1 MPAARR
7 LYLLPLALCLALACA
22 GVRLAWRGLDREA
35 PAPRAHVHRYG
46 VATENAAATRVG
58 IEALRAGAHA
68 VDAAI
73 SVALTLGVVQPASS
87 GIGGGGFALVW
98 DAAQRKVT
106 ALDFRE
112 VAPGA
117 IDPADLEYRPKEVI
131 KSGRGR
137 MIGVP
142 GEVAGLAE
150 LHRRFGR
157 RSFAEDAAP
166 AIALA
171 EHGYATSDH
180 LARLAVAYHAQI
192 NYSSPIKA
200 LFKPDGYAV
209 GVGRRIVNRDL
220 AATLR
225 RIGAEGPKAFY
236 EGEVAAEIVQAAQAT
251 GGSISLS
258 DLRAYRPVEREPLKI
273 GWEGHTV
280 YTMPPPSAG
289 GLLLAETLGMF
300 GKADSNPSASAAQRT
315 ATCWQRRFVAPSST
329 ACAPSA
335 TRASSSPTCR
345 RSYRRGA
352 CSIGAPRSRT
362 IARAPCPRLS
372 CASTAPRTSWWS
384 TPRATWSPSRRP
396 STAPS
401 DSLVSTETTGI
412 LLNDE
417 LDDFTTK
424 AAAAMFT
431 SSAARL
437 AEVAAEATSVDASR
451 VPASST
457 DIAGPNAPRPFAR
470 PTSSMTPTLAFR
482 DGLPVLALGG
492 SGGLRIATGVTQ
504 ALLARMVF
512 ALPVTDCVALPRVH
526 TPTGEASSAIEI
538 DENVAESVVHDLR
551 NRGETVRLG
560 PNYSAVQMIAI
571 DREPS
576 GATRI
581 SAASDPRKGGT
592 ALSSDESVRRE
603 WRPAKP
609 GRAGLGSRS
618 CREGK
623 LGARV
628 VAEVA
633 GDGVTDAAAF
643 RRCDRPS
650 SDLPDVHRNA
660 ADDLGLQPRGV
671 GADAPRIENVDA
683 DPVATVE
690 RVLQHRRAVLLSY
703 GQDAPA
709 EQLGPEGRKATRP
722 HRHTHVRLES
732 GQVVDVGDLGR
743 KRSRM
748 PIDELVDEGVEAD
761 RR

>member
-7 LYLLPLALCLALACA
+7 LYQLPLVLCLVLVGFGA
-22 GVRLAWRGLDREA
+22 RKAWRGLQRED
-35 PAPRAHVHRYG
+35 PAPRPHVDHFA

-58 IEALRAGAHA
+58 MDALRSGAHA

-117 IDPADLEYRPKEVI
+117 IDPAALEYRPKELI
-131 KSGRGR
+131 QSGRGR

-166 AIALA
+166 AIAIA
-171 EHGYATSDH
+171 EQGYATSDH
-180 LARLAVAYHAQI
+180 LARLAVAYHAQL
-192 NYSSPIKA
+192 NYSSPIRQ

-209 GVGRRIVNRDL
+209 GVGRRIVNRAL

-236 EGEVAAEIVQAAQAT
+236 EGEVAAEIVRAAQAT
-251 GGSISLS
+251 GSSLS
-258 DLRAYRPVEREPLKI
+258 LGDLRAYRPVEREPLKVT
-273 GWEGHTV
+273 WEGHTI

-300 GKADSNPSASAAQRT
+300 GKADLEPLGFGSGAYDHLLAETFRGAIVDRMRAIGDPSFVKTDVAALVSKGRLLD
-315 ATCWQRRFVAPSST
+315 RRAGI
-329 ACAPSA
+329 ANDR
-335 TRASSSPTCR
+335 TRAIPKAVIREHGTAHFVVVDAQGNVVSLTT
-345 RSYRRGA
+345 
-352 CSIGAPRSRT
+352 T
-362 IARAPCPRLS
+362 INDAFG
-372 CASTAPRTSWWS
+372 
-384 TPRATWSPSRRP
+384 
-396 STAPS
+396 
-401 DSLVSTETTGI
+401 SLVSTETTGV

-424 AAAAMFT
+424 AAAAMF
-431 SSAARL
+431 A
-437 AEVAAEATSVDASR
+437 ATSPSARSAENLDGAGANASK

-457 DIAGPNAPRPFAR
+457 DSAGPNAPRPFAR
-470 PTSSMTPTLAFR
+470 PTSSMTPTIAFR

-512 ALPVTDCVALPRVH
+512 ALPVADCVAVPRVH
-526 TPTGEASSAIEI
+526 TPTDEATALIEI
-538 DENVAESVVHDLR
+538 DENVSDVAVQDLR
-551 NRGETVRLG
+551 SRGETVRLG
-560 PNYSAVQMIAI
+560 PNYSAVQMVAI
-571 DREPS
+571 DRGPR

-592 ALSSDESVRRE
+592 A
-603 WRPAKP
+603 A
-609 GRAGLGSRS
+609 
-618 CREGK
+618 
-623 LGARV
+623 
-628 VAEVA
+628 
-633 GDGVTDAAAF
+633 
-643 RRCDRPS
+643 
-650 SDLPDVHRNA
+650 
-660 ADDLGLQPRGV
+660 
-671 GADAPRIENVDA
+671 
-683 DPVATVE
+683 VE
-690 RVLQHRRAVLLSY
+690 
-703 GQDAPA
+703 
-709 EQLGPEGRKATRP
+709 
-722 HRHTHVRLES
+722 
-732 GQVVDVGDLGR
+732 
-743 KRSRM
+743 
-748 PIDELVDEGVEAD
+748 
-761 RR
+761 

>member
-1 MPAARR
+1 LLAARRR
-7 LYLLPLALCLALACA
+7 LYLLPLALCLVPA
-22 GVRLAWRGLDREA
+22 GAAVRLAWHGLDREA
-35 PAPRAHVHRYG
+35 PAAPAHTHRYA
-46 VATENAAATRVG
+46 VATEHAAATRVG
-58 IEALRAGAHA
+58 IEALRAGANA

-73 SVALTLGVVQPASS
+73 SVALTLGVVEPASS

-98 DAAQRKVT
+98 DATQRKVT

-131 KSGRGR
+131 QSGRGR

-157 RSFAEDAAP
+157 RAFAEDAAP

-171 EHGYATSDH
+171 EQGYATSDH

-209 GVGRRIVNRDL
+209 GVGRRIVNRNL

-236 EGEVAAEIVQAAQAT
+236 EGEVAAEIVKAAQAT
-251 GGSISLS
+251 GGSLSLR
-258 DLRAYRPVEREPLKI
+258 DLRAYRPIEREPLKI
-273 GWEGHTV
+273 SWEGHTI

-300 GKADSNPSASAAQRT
+300 GKADLEPLQFGSGAYSHVLAET
-315 ATCWQRRFVAPSST
+315 F
-329 ACAPSA
+329 
-335 TRASSSPTCR
+335 
-345 RSYRRGA
+345 RGA
-352 CSIGAPRSRT
+352 IVDRMRAIGDPSFVKTDLSALTSQG
-362 IARAPCPRLS
+362 RLS
-372 CASTAPRTSWWS
+372 GRRAEIAYDRTRPMPKVVMREHGTAHFVVADAQGNVVSFTTTINS
-384 TPRATWSPSRRP
+384 AFG
-396 STAPS
+396 
-401 DSLVSTETTGI
+401 SLVSTETTGV

-431 SSAARL
+431 SSSARW
-437 AEVAAEATSVDASR
+437 AEPATEATTNASK
-451 VPASST
+451 VPESST
-457 DIAGPNAPRPFAR
+457 NSAGPNAPRPFAR

-512 ALPVTDCVALPRVH
+512 ALPVTDCVAMPRVH
-526 TPTGEASSAIEI
+526 TPTDEASSVIEM
-538 DENVAESVVHDLR
+538 DENVSEAVVRDLR
-551 NRGETVRLG
+551 NRGETVRIG

-571 DREPS
+571 DRGPS
-576 GATRI
+576 GALRI

-592 ALSSDESVRRE
+592 AL
-603 WRPAKP
+603 
-609 GRAGLGSRS
+609 
-618 CREGK
+618 
-623 LGARV
+623 
-628 VAEVA
+628 
-633 GDGVTDAAAF
+633 
-643 RRCDRPS
+643 
-650 SDLPDVHRNA
+650 
-660 ADDLGLQPRGV
+660 
-671 GADAPRIENVDA
+671 
-683 DPVATVE
+683 VE
-690 RVLQHRRAVLLSY
+690 
-703 GQDAPA
+703 
-709 EQLGPEGRKATRP
+709 
-722 HRHTHVRLES
+722 
-732 GQVVDVGDLGR
+732 
-743 KRSRM
+743 
-748 PIDELVDEGVEAD
+748 
-761 RR
+761 

>member
-1 MPAARR
+1 MHPARRR
-7 LYLLPLALCLALACA
+7 LYLVPLGLCVALVGA
-22 GVRLAWRGLDREA
+22 GARKAWRGWEHED
-35 PAPRAHVHRYG
+35 PAPRAHVDHFA

-58 IEALRAGAHA
+58 IEALRSGANA

-117 IDPADLEYRPKEVI
+117 IDPAQLEYRPKEAI
-131 KSGRGR
+131 QSGRGR

-171 EHGYATSDH
+171 EQGYATSDH

-192 NYSSPIKA
+192 NYSSPIRA

-209 GVGRRIVNRDL
+209 GVGRRIVNREL

-236 EGEVAAEIVQAAQAT
+236 EGEVASEIVKAAQAT
-251 GGSISLS
+251 GSSLS
-258 DLRAYRPVEREPLKI
+258 LRDLRAYRPIEREPLKVV
-273 GWEGHTV
+273 WEGHTV

-300 GKADSNPSASAAQRT
+300 GKADLEPLGFGSG
-315 ATCWQRRFVAPSST
+315 
-329 ACAPSA
+329 
-335 TRASSSPTCR
+335 
-345 RSYRRGA
+345 SYNHLLAETFRGA
-352 CSIGAPRSRT
+352 IVDRMRAIGDPAFAKADLSALMSKGRLLDRRAR
-362 IARAPCPRLS
+362 IARDRTRVQPRFELREHG
-372 CASTAPRTSWWS
+372 TAHLVIVDAHGNVVSLT
-384 TPRATWSPSRRP
+384 TTINDAFG
-396 STAPS
+396 
-401 DSLVSTETTGI
+401 SLVSTETTGVI
-412 LLNDE
+412 LNDE

-424 AAAAMFT
+424 AASAMFA

-437 AEVAAEATSVDASR
+437 MDGTGDAAGANASK

-457 DIAGPNAPRPFAR
+457 DSAGPNEPRSFAR

-526 TPTGEASSAIEI
+526 TPTDEASTVMEI
-538 DENVAESVVHDLR
+538 DENVSESVVNDLR

-560 PNYSAVQMIAI
+560 PNYSAVQMVAI
-571 DREPS
+571 DRGPG
-576 GATRI
+576 GALRM
-581 SAASDPRKGGT
+581 SAASDPRKGGV
-592 ALSSDESVRRE
+592 AL
-603 WRPAKP
+603 
-609 GRAGLGSRS
+609 
-618 CREGK
+618 
-623 LGARV
+623 
-628 VAEVA
+628 
-633 GDGVTDAAAF
+633 
-643 RRCDRPS
+643 
-650 SDLPDVHRNA
+650 
-660 ADDLGLQPRGV
+660 
-671 GADAPRIENVDA
+671 
-683 DPVATVE
+683 VE
-690 RVLQHRRAVLLSY
+690 
-703 GQDAPA
+703 
-709 EQLGPEGRKATRP
+709 
-722 HRHTHVRLES
+722 
-732 GQVVDVGDLGR
+732 
-743 KRSRM
+743 
-748 PIDELVDEGVEAD
+748 
-761 RR
+761 

>member
-1 MPAARR
+1 VLAARRR
-7 LYLLPLALCLALACA
+7 LYLLPLVLCLASAGA
-22 GVRLAWRGLDREA
+22 GVRLAWRGLDQEA
-35 PAPRAHVHRYG
+35 PPPRPHVHRYA

-117 IDPADLEYRPKEVI
+117 IDPADLEYRPKEVVQT
-131 KSGRGR
+131 GRGR

-171 EHGYATSDH
+171 ENGYATSDH

-192 NYSSPIKA
+192 NYSNPIKA

-209 GVGRRIVNRDL
+209 GVGRRIVNREL

-236 EGEVAAEIVQAAQAT
+236 EGEVAAEIVKAAQST
-251 GGSISLS
+251 GGSLTLR
-258 DLRAYRPVEREPLKI
+258 DLRAYRPVEREPLKV
-273 GWEGHTV
+273 GWEGHTI

-300 GKADSNPSASAAQRT
+300 GKADLEPLGFGTGAYSHVLAETFRGAIVDRMRAIGDPSFVKTDLSALMSKGRLSG
-315 ATCWQRRFVAPSST
+315 RRAEI
-329 ACAPSA
+329 AHDR
-335 TRASSSPTCR
+335 TRAM
-345 RSYRRGA
+345 
-352 CSIGAPRSRT
+352 PRVVIREHGTAHFVVVDAQGNVVSFTTT
-362 IARAPCPRLS
+362 INSAFG
-372 CASTAPRTSWWS
+372 
-384 TPRATWSPSRRP
+384 
-396 STAPS
+396 
-401 DSLVSTETTGI
+401 SLVSTETTGI

-437 AEVAAEATSVDASR
+437 PEALAERTSANASK

-526 TPTGEASSAIEI
+526 TPTDEASSVIEI
-538 DENVAESVVHDLR
+538 DENVSEAVVNDLR
-551 NRGETVRLG
+551 DRGETVRLG
-560 PNYSAVQMIAI
+560 QNYSAIHMIAI
-571 DREPS
+571 DREAS
-576 GATRI
+576 GGLRI

-592 ALSSDESVRRE
+592 AL
-603 WRPAKP
+603 
-609 GRAGLGSRS
+609 
-618 CREGK
+618 
-623 LGARV
+623 
-628 VAEVA
+628 AE
-633 GDGVTDAAAF
+633 
-643 RRCDRPS
+643 
-650 SDLPDVHRNA
+650 
-660 ADDLGLQPRGV
+660 
-671 GADAPRIENVDA
+671 
-683 DPVATVE
+683 
-690 RVLQHRRAVLLSY
+690 
-703 GQDAPA
+703 
-709 EQLGPEGRKATRP
+709 
-722 HRHTHVRLES
+722 
-732 GQVVDVGDLGR
+732 
-743 KRSRM
+743 
-748 PIDELVDEGVEAD
+748 
-761 RR
+761 

>member
-7 LYLLPLALCLALACA
+7 RLYFLPLALCLLLACA
-22 GVRLAWRGLDREA
+22 GVRKAWRGFDREEV
-35 PAPRAHVHRYG
+35 APRPHVDHFA

-58 IEALRAGAHA
+58 MDALRSGANA

-73 SVALTLGVVQPASS
+73 SIALALGVVQPASS

-112 VAPGA
+112 VAPGG

-131 KSGRGR
+131 QSGRGR

-171 EHGYATSDH
+171 EQGYATSDH

-192 NYSSPIKA
+192 NYSSPIKK

-236 EGEVAAEIVQAAQAT
+236 EGEVAAEIVKAAQAT
-251 GGSISLS
+251 GSTLSLR
-258 DLRAYRPVEREPLKI
+258 DLRAYRPLEREPLKI
-273 GWEGHTV
+273 SWEGHTI

-300 GKADSNPSASAAQRT
+300 GKADL
-315 ATCWQRRFVAPSST
+315 APLGFGSGPYNHLLAET
-329 ACAPSA
+329 F
-335 TRASSSPTCR
+335 
-345 RSYRRGA
+345 RGA
-352 CSIGAPRSRT
+352 IVDRMRAIGDPGFVKTDVAALVSKGRLLDRRAAIAHDRARPLPKTVIREHGTAHFVVVDAQGNVVSFTTT
-362 IARAPCPRLS
+362 INDAFGA
-372 CASTAPRTSWWS
+372 
-384 TPRATWSPSRRP
+384 
-396 STAPS
+396 
-401 DSLVSTETTGI
+401 LVSTETTGV

-424 AAAAMFT
+424 AASAMFA
-431 SSAARL
+431 SSTATMRL
-437 AEVAAEATSVDASR
+437 AEGILGGTGTNASK

-457 DIAGPNAPRPFAR
+457 DSAGPNEPRPFAR

-512 ALPVTDCVALPRVH
+512 ALPVTDCVSVPRVH
-526 TPTGEASSAIEI
+526 TPTDESSPVIEI
-538 DENVAESVVHDLR
+538 DENVSEAVVNDMKS
-551 NRGETVRLG
+551 RGETVRLG
-560 PNYSAVQMIAI
+560 PNYSAVQMVAI
-571 DREPS
+571 DRGTG
-576 GATRI
+576 GALRM

-592 ALSSDESVRRE
+592 AL
-603 WRPAKP
+603 
-609 GRAGLGSRS
+609 
-618 CREGK
+618 
-623 LGARV
+623 
-628 VAEVA
+628 
-633 GDGVTDAAAF
+633 
-643 RRCDRPS
+643 
-650 SDLPDVHRNA
+650 
-660 ADDLGLQPRGV
+660 
-671 GADAPRIENVDA
+671 
-683 DPVATVE
+683 VE
-690 RVLQHRRAVLLSY
+690 
-703 GQDAPA
+703 
-709 EQLGPEGRKATRP
+709 
-722 HRHTHVRLES
+722 
-732 GQVVDVGDLGR
+732 
-743 KRSRM
+743 
-748 PIDELVDEGVEAD
+748 
-761 RR
+761 